1 MGIDVVHIKSQKD
14 FFSGLLFI
22 VLGAGFGWGAL
33 GYRMGT
39 SAHMG
44 PGYFP
49 LLCSILL
56 ASIGLI
62 LCIKSVTLRQ
72 GGERIGA
79 WRWRPVLYVVLANV
93 LFGVLLGGWPT
104 LGIPAF
110 GLLFATFVLIV
121 VAARAGSEFRW
132 GEALILAAILTA
144 GSWLVF
150 VWGLGMPF
158 LTWPP
163 FLGT

>member
-1 MGIDVVHIKSQKD
+1 MHIKSQKD

-22 VLGAGFGWGAL
+22 VLAAGFGWGAL
-33 GYRMGT
+33 GYRLGT

-56 ASIGLI
+56 ALIGLI
-62 LCIKSVTLRQ
+62 LCIRAIALRQ
-72 GGERIGA
+72 PDEPIGR
-79 WRWRPVLYVVLANV
+79 WRWWPVLHVVLANV
-93 LFGVLLGGWPT
+93 LFGILLGGWPA

-121 VAARAGSEFRW
+121 VAARAGHEFRW
-132 GEALILAAILTA
+132 REALILATALTA